1 MTDQRAPRSKRM
13 LPPGLDG
20 RLAFRSTK
28 VSYPETR
35 ARRQSAPWPS
45 TAMVHR
51 VRFLPS
57 GSLTEDQ
64 IDPTLVERLRAML
77 NVPRERFLPGAAS
90 LLEWPDPLYPFQK
103 DGVLLLFQ
111 QRELL
116 LADDMGLGKTVQAIA
131 AMRALLRA
139 GDIQRS
145 LIVVPASLVYQ
156 WREALGT
163 WGADLRVS
171 TVRGSPAAR
180 SCQWAVDAHVHLTTY
195 EAIRAD
201 FVPGRKTGPGRLW
214 DLVVLDEAQRIKN
227 RGMSISSVCK
237 RIPRKRS
244 WALTG
249 TPLENKIDD
258 LASILEFLQPN
269 PEGHTP
275 APLAADLEMLEHHRT
290 LQLRRRKIDVLTE
303 LPSKTVHRV
312 PLELDGIQR
321 ATYERAEREGV
332 VELRARGETVRITH
346 ILQLI
351 MKLKQICNICPE
363 SGESVKLDDLSERAE
378 TLAAEGHRALV
389 FSQFTDD
396 LFGVRAIAS
405 RLAAYRPLTYT
416 GAMTQIERQNTIDLF
431 KNDDRYRLFIISL
444 KAGGQGLNL
453 QEASFVIHFDRWWNP
468 AVERQA
474 EDRSHRLG
482 QQLPVTVY
490 SYICVGTIE
499 DRIEELLIQKQ
510 RLFDTLIDD
519 VSLDLDKL
527 LSGDELFGLF
537 GLERPR
543 VNRRV

>member
-1 MTDQRAPRSKRM
+1 MSDHHIPHSERIV
-13 LPPGLDG
+13 PPDFDG
-20 RLAFRSTK
+20 RPSIRSTS
-28 VSYPETR
+28 VSAPTAR
-35 ARRQSAPWPS
+35 ARRQVASWPARVTVRS
-45 TAMVHR
+45 
-51 VRFLPS
+51 VRFVPG
-57 GSLTEDQ
+57 GSSTEDQ
-64 IDPTLVERLRAML
+64 LDPALAARLHTML
-77 NVPRERFLPGAAS
+77 AVPRERYLPGAS
-90 LLEWPDPLYPFQK
+90 LLEWPAALYPYQQ
-103 DGVLLLFQ
+103 DGVLLLVQ

-131 AMRALLRA
+131 ALRALLRA

-163 WGADLRVS
+163 WAPDLRVS
-171 TVRGSPAAR
+171 TVRGSPEVR
-180 SCQWAVDAHVHLTTY
+180 SRQWAVDAHIYLTTY

-201 FVPGRKTGPGRLW
+201 LVPGRTTGPGRLW

-227 RGMSISSVCK
+227 RGTSISSVCK
-237 RIPRKRS
+237 RIPRQRS

-249 TPLENKIDD
+249 TPLENTIDD
-258 LASILEFLQPN
+258 LASVLEFLQPN
-269 PEGHTP
+269 SEGLMP
-275 APLAADLEMLEHHRT
+275 APLAADRAMLEHHRA
-290 LQLRRRKIDVLTE
+290 LQLRRRKVDVLTQ
-303 LPSKTVHRV
+303 LPPKTVHRV
-312 PLELDGIQR
+312 PLELDGVQR
-321 ATYERAEREGV
+321 ATYERAEREGI

-363 SGESVKLDDLSERAE
+363 SGQSVKLDDLSERAE
-378 TLAAEGHRALV
+378 TLTAEGHRALV

-416 GAMTQIERQNTIDLF
+416 GAMTQLERQNMIVLF
-431 KNDDRYRLFIISL
+431 KNDVRFRLFVISL

-453 QEASFVIHFDRWWNP
+453 HDASYVVHFDRWWNP

-490 SYICVGTIE
+490 GYVCVGTIE

-510 RLFDTLIDD
+510 QLFDRVIDD
-519 VSLDLDKL
+519 VSLRLDTL
-527 LSGDELFGLF
+527 LSRDELFGLF
-537 GLERPR
+537 GLEPPR
-543 VNRRV
+543 VNRR

>member
-1 MTDQRAPRSKRM
+1 VAS
-13 LPPGLDG
+13 
-20 RLAFRSTK
+20 
-28 VSYPETR
+28 
-35 ARRQSAPWPS
+35 WPS
-45 TAMVHR
+45 TAIVQS
-51 VRFLPS
+51 VQFVPS
-57 GSLTEDQ
+57 VSSTEDR
-64 IDPTLVERLRAML
+64 IDSALAERLRVML
-77 NVPRERFLPGAAS
+77 AVPRDRFLPGTAS
-90 LLEWPDPLYPFQK
+90 LLDWPGALYSFQK
-103 DGVLLLFQ
+103 DGVLLLIQ

-131 AMRALLRA
+131 AMRVLFRA

-163 WGADLRVS
+163 WGRDLRVS
-171 TVRGSPAAR
+171 TVRGSPEVR
-180 SCQWAVDAHVHLTTY
+180 SRQWAVDAHVYLTTY

-201 FVPGRKTGPGRLW
+201 LMPGCKTGPGRLW

-227 RGMSISSVCK
+227 RGVSISSVCK
-237 RIPRKRS
+237 RIPRRRS

-258 LASILEFLQPN
+258 LASVLEFLQPN
-269 PEGHTP
+269 PEGLVP
-275 APLAADLEMLEHHRT
+275 APLAMDLELLEHHRA

-303 LPSKTVHRV
+303 LPPKTVHRV
-312 PLELDGIQR
+312 PLELDGVQR
-321 ATYERAEREGV
+321 ATYERAEREGI

-378 TLAAEGHRALV
+378 TLTTEGHRALV

-405 RLAAYRPLTYT
+405 RLEAYRPLTYT
-416 GAMTQIERQNTIDLF
+416 GAMTQVERQNMIALF
-431 KNDDRYRLFIISL
+431 KNDVRCRLFVISL

-453 QEASFVIHFDRWWNP
+453 QDASYVVHFDRWWNP

-510 RLFDTLIDD
+510 RLFDTLIDE
-519 VSLDLDKL
+519 VSLDLEKL

-543 VNRRV
+543 QNRQ

>member
-1 MTDQRAPRSKRM
+1 MSDQRSPRSQRI
-13 LPPGLDG
+13 LPRGFDG
-20 RLAFRSTK
+20 RPSVHSATASSPK
-28 VSYPETR
+28 VH
-35 ARRQSAPWPS
+35 ARRQVAPWPP
-45 TAMVHR
+45 APIVRR
-51 VRFLPS
+51 VRFVPGVS
-57 GSLTEDQ
+57 STEDR
-64 IDPTLVERLRAML
+64 IDSALAERLRVML
-77 NVPRERFLPGAAS
+77 AVPRERFLPGPAS
-90 LLEWPDPLYPFQK
+90 LLEWPGALYPFQNG
-103 DGVLLLFQ
+103 GVRLLVR

-116 LADDMGLGKTVQAIA
+116 LADDMGLGKTIQAIA
-131 AMRALLRA
+131 AMRVLFRTR
-139 GDIQRS
+139 DIQRA

-156 WREALGT
+156 WLEALGT
-163 WGADLRVS
+163 WGPDLRVS
-171 TVRGSPAAR
+171 TVRGPPEVR
-180 SCQWAVDAHVHLTTY
+180 SRQWAVEAHVHLTTY

-201 FVPGRKTGPGRLW
+201 LVPGRDTGPGRLW

-227 RGMSISSVCK
+227 RGVSISSVCK
-237 RIPRKRS
+237 RIPRQRS

-249 TPLENKIDD
+249 TPLENRIDD

-269 PEGHTP
+269 HEGLTP
-275 APLAADLEMLEHHRT
+275 APILTGPEMLQHHRT
-290 LQLRRRKIDVLTE
+290 LQLRRRKVDVLTE
-303 LPSKTVHRV
+303 LPSKTTHRV
-312 PLELDGIQR
+312 PLELDGVQR
-321 ATYERAEREGV
+321 ATYVRAEREGI

-363 SGESVKLDDLSERAE
+363 SGESVKLDDLSDRAQ

-396 LFGVRAIAS
+396 VFGVRAIAS

-416 GAMTQIERQNTIDLF
+416 GAMTQAERQNMIDVF
-431 KNDDRYRLFIISL
+431 KSDARHRLFIISL

-453 QEASFVIHFDRWWNP
+453 QEASYVVHFDRWWNP

-519 VSLDLDKL
+519 VSLDLGKL

-543 VNRRV
+543 VNRR